1 MVCRHKKKSL
11 VVNKNEIVQLEN
23 NCFGFMQLENFEN
36 VELTNDYV
44 LEQVLMLDV

>member
-1 MVCRHKKKSL
+1 MVCRKKNQIVHLETKKKKRKTL
-11 VVNKNEIVQLEN
+11 
-23 NCFGFMQLENFEN
+23 FFWFMQLENFEN